1 MSHGNGEQNGNDSRA
16 DFAKVLPFTPLHMHT
31 SNNLQ
36 AWKEIQEGEQQA
48 SMMERNLTAL
58 EKKIDDLLAA
68 AESQEQESKTQK
80 ASEADS
86 AARAVGEDK
95 SESEK

>member
-1 MSHGNGEQNGNDSRA
+1 MSHENGETNGNDSRA
-16 DFAKVLPFTPLHMHT
+16 DFAK
-31 SNNLQ
+31 
-36 AWKEIQEGEQQA
+36 AWKEIQEGEQHA

-68 AESQEQESKTQK
+68 AESQEQEIKTQK

-86 AARAVGEDK
+86 AAVAVGEDK
-95 SESEK
+95 SAEAKQEK